1 MDLRLSEEQLHWQ
14 QKTRQIMQE
23 YVAHRTDELEIKG
36 EYSRE
41 IEKVFA
47 ENGIFRTIAQ
57 PEHGGI
63 DGKLLTLCVVIEEIN
78 RVCSACSIMLGNQH
92 LGSAPIN
99 IWGTEEQKEKY
110 LPRCAT
116 GEIHASFALS
126 EPNSGSDVGAM
137 MTRAVPDGD
146 DFIIN
151 GSKIFIT
158 HADVADIETIFA
170 KVRVD
175 GRDRITAF
183 LVELGTPGMTIGNK
197 EKKMGFRGSTTC
209 EMSFEDLRVPKKDIL
224 GKIGDG
230 FRIALDSLDKG
241 RIMTGAMAT
250 GLAQG
255 ALDAATDYVR
265 ERPRLAKQQAV
276 QFALADMET
285 NVQAARQFVHAAA
298 WRYDNKS
305 EFQDMY
311 IRFSAMSKLFA
322 TDNVMKV
329 TSTAVDL
336 MGLDGCTKKY
346 PVERFMRDAKI
357 FAIFEGANEVQR
369 LVIAREMLGNVVG

>member
-14 QKTRQIMQE
+14 QKTRKMMQE
-23 YVAHRTDELEIKG
+23 HVAPRAAEIEAKG

-41 IEKVFA
+41 VEKLFA

-78 RVCSACSIMLGNQH
+78 RVCSASSIVLGNQH
-92 LGSAPIN
+92 LGAAPIA
-99 IWGTEEQKEKY
+99 IWGTEEQKQKY
-110 LPRCAT
+110 MPRCAR

-146 DFIIN
+146 DYIIN

-158 HADVADIETIFA
+158 HADVADIETVFA
-170 KVRVD
+170 KVKVD
-175 GRDRITAF
+175 GKDRITAF
-183 LVELGTPGMTIGNK
+183 LVELGTPGMNIGNK

-255 ALDAATDYVR
+255 ALDAATAYVR
-265 ERPRLAKQQAV
+265 ERKHLARQQAV

-285 NVQAARQFVHAAA
+285 NVQAARHLVHGAA

-305 EFQDMY
+305 EFEDVY
-311 IRFSAMSKLFA
+311 IRFSAMAKLFA
-322 TDNVMKV
+322 TDNVMNV
-329 TSTAVDL
+329 TSSAVQL
-336 MGLDGCTKKY
+336 MGLDGCSKDY
-346 PVERFMRDAKI
+346 PVERYMRDAKV

-369 LVIAREMLGNVVG
+369 LVIARDMLGS